1 MSIAKRRK
9 RARKRR
15 NRRWLKRARK
25 IQTRYARE
33 LQHSELLNQF
43 QAFIAEEYQRGDIT
57 LYRWSHDPY
66 TADDFR
72 PQMFQSFSDR
82 DISEVHVPSPT
93 GSKKKIKKYVD
104 YFTLSHFISE
114 RQAID
119 KYNNMIT
126 YLSSSAHPESVE
138 GFKENKGTYVQKCN
152 YGENDILYGVPDE
165 EGHINIL
172 LCRGFN
178 PERVIDTTYKPVKII

>member
-9 RARKRR
+9 RAQKRR

-25 IQTRYARE
+25 IQTKYARE

-43 QAFIAEEYQRGDIT
+43 QEFIADEYQRGDIT

-66 TADDFR
+66 TADDFK
-72 PQMFQSFSDR
+72 PQIFQSFSDR
-82 DISEVHVPSPT
+82 DISEVRVPSPT

-114 RQAID
+114 QHAID
-119 KYNNMIT
+119 KYNNVIAD
-126 YLSSSAHPESVE
+126 LSSSAHPESVE

-178 PERVIDTTYKPVKII
+178 PERVIDTTYTPVKIV